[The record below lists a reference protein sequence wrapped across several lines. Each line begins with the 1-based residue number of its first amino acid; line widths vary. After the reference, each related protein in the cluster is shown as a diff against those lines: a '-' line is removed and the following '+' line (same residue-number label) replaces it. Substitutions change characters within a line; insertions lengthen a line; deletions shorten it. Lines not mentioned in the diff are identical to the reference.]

1 MAEFWHSFTPGW
13 SGWIFMWTLLVI
25 AGFMIA
31 ITIERFHYIYIRSNI
46 DSRRFMSQVRK
57 LVAAGEYKRAISLC
71 SSVKEK
77 ALPRIVLMGLLRASK
92 SKAPDFKSVQSAI
105 DEGTLEIIPKLQ
117 ARTSYLAMI
126 GNISTLIGLMG
137 TIYGLILAF
146 RSVSVPGIDVAEK
159 STLLAQGISV
169 AMNTTLTG
177 LAIAIPA
184 IIFYTIIHNKTN
196 QIIDEIDEH
205 TVKLINLVTEK
216 EQ

>member
-1 MAEFWHSFTPGW
+1 
-13 SGWIFMWTLLVI
+13 MWTLLVI

>member
-1 MAEFWHSFTPGW
+1 
-13 SGWIFMWTLLVI
+13 
-25 AGFMIA
+25 
-31 ITIERFHYIYIRSNI
+31 
-46 DSRRFMSQVRK
+46 MSQVRK
-57 LVAAGEYKRAISLC
+57 LVAAGEYERAISLC

-92 SKAPDFKSVQSAI
+92 SKTPDFKSVQSAI

-117 ARTSYLAMI
+117 ARTNYLAMI
-126 GNISTLIGLMG
+126 GNVSTLIGLMG

-169 AMNTTLTG
+169 AMNTTLSG

-184 IIFYTIIHNKTN
+184 ILFYTIIHRFM
-196 QIIDEIDEH
+196 
-205 TVKLINLVTEK
+205 TVIYRWKPYTLIRRILTATHNYRFFTVAPVNFSATIFSWATFLTLLC
-216 EQ
+216 